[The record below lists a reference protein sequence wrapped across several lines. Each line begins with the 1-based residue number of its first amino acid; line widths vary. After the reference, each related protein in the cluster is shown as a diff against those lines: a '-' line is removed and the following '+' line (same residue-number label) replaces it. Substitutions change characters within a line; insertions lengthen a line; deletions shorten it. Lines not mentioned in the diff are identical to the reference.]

1 MTDPIRPGPAD
12 QPPDASSS
20 PPPPEPPP
28 AAEPETASTEAT
40 STDAISP
47 DTGPQPPAVAP
58 ASDVTP
64 PREPAAAGAAAP
76 PPPPAATPPPA
87 AATPPPAA
95 PAYAWTQPAALPPGP
110 APGYVYVGFWRR
122 FFATLIDGILFSIV
136 YWILFAIFI
145 SGTDTSSWRVFL
157 ELDPATGRPLASDAE
172 VLAAMRDFIGLWI
185 GLGAIAWLLHF
196 LYLVIFWS
204 WQGGTIGQLLLGIQV
219 RREADGQRIGI
230 GTSIL
235 RYIGYLISVWVFYL
249 GLIWVAFDARKQGW
263 HDKIAGTLVIR
274 RAG

>member
-1 MTDPIRPGPAD
+1 MTDPIRPGSDD
-12 QPPDASSS
+12 QPPDASPSS
-20 PPPPEPPP
+20 PPPEPPP
-28 AAEPETASTEAT
+28 AAEPEPASTEAA
-40 STDAISP
+40 STEAQLAE
-47 DTGPQPPAVAP
+47 TPPAGTP
-58 ASDVTP
+58 LASDVAP
-64 PREPAAAGAAAP
+64 PPEPPTAP
-76 PPPPAATPPPA
+76 PPPPPPAETPPPA
-87 AATPPPAA
+87 PP
-95 PAYAWTQPAALPPGP
+95 PAYAWAQPAPLPPGP

-122 FFATLIDGILFSIV
+122 FFATLIDGILFAFV
-136 YWILFAIFI
+136 YWILFALLF
-145 SGTDTSSWRVFL
+145 SRTDTSSWRVFL
-157 ELDPATGRPLASDAE
+157 NVDPVTGRPLASDAE
-172 VLAAMRDFIGLWI
+172 ILAAMQDLIGLWI
-185 GLGAIAWLLHF
+185 GLGAIAWLIHF

-235 RYIGYLISVWVFYL
+235 RYIGYVISVWVFYL

>member
-1 MTDPIRPGPAD
+1 MTDPTRPGFDD

-20 PPPPEPPP
+20 SPPPESPP
-28 AAEPETASTEAT
+28 AAEPEATSTEAASTEAQLAET
-40 STDAISP
+40 
-47 DTGPQPPAVAP
+47 PPAGTP
-58 ASDVTP
+58 LTSDV
-64 PREPAAAGAAAP
+64 AP
-76 PPPPAATPPPA
+76 PPESSADAGAPPP

-95 PAYAWTQPAALPPGP
+95 PAYAWTQPAPLPPGP

-122 FFATLIDGILFSIV
+122 FFATLIDGVLFAIV
-136 YWILFAIFI
+136 YWILFAILI
-145 SGTDTSSWRVFL
+145 SRADTSSWRVFL
-157 ELDPATGRPLASDAE
+157 ELDPVTGRPLASDAE
-172 VLAAMRDFIGLWI
+172 ILAAMRDFFGVWI
-185 GLGAIAWLLHF
+185 GLAAIGWLLHF

-204 WQGGTIGQLLLGIQV
+204 WRGGTIGQLLLGIQV

-230 GTSIL
+230 GTAIL
-235 RYIGYLISVWVFYL
+235 RYIGYIISIWVFYL

>member
-1 MTDPIRPGPAD
+1 MTDPIQPGADDKPPDESPSTPAPESEASDD
-12 QPPDASSS
+12 QPEAPA
-20 PPPPEPPP
+20 PP
-28 AAEPETASTEAT
+28 AAEP
-40 STDAISP
+40 P
-47 DTGPQPPAVAP
+47 PPAP
-58 ASDVTP
+58 
-64 PREPAAAGAAAP
+64 PAAE
-76 PPPPAATPPPA
+76 PPPPAPP
-87 AATPPPAA
+87 
-95 PAYAWTQPAALPPGP
+95 PAYAWAQPAPVPPGP

-122 FFATLIDGILFSIV
+122 FFATLIDGFLFAIV
-136 YWILFAIFI
+136 YWIVFGILASRADF
-145 SGTDTSSWRVFL
+145 SSWRVFL
-157 ELDPATGRPLASDAE
+157 DIDPATGRPLASDAE
-172 VLAAMRDFIGLWI
+172 IQAALRDFFGLWI
-185 GLGAIAWLLHF
+185 GLIGITWLLHF

-235 RYIGYLISVWVFYL
+235 RYIGYIISIWVFYL